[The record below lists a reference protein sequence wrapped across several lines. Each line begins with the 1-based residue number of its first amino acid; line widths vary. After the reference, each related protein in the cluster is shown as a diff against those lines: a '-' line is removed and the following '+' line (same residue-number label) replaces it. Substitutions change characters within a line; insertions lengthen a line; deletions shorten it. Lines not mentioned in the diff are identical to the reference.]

1 MPERNDEPPRGAR
14 GFWSGTISFGLVS
27 VPVSL
32 FTATRTSGPSLR
44 MIDPD
49 GTPLRRVYFCSSE
62 QVPLEADDIVRGYE
76 IEKERFV
83 LIEDEELEAIAPE
96 KSQEIALERFVDVDA
111 IDPIYFERA
120 YFLAPGRG
128 GARPYRLLAEVME
141 RCGRAGIATFVMRG
155 KEYLVAIISERG
167 LLRAETLRFHDEL
180 RRPKDVGLPALE
192 EPDDGR
198 VKKMKRALEK
208 LEADTL
214 DREALRDSRAARLEA
229 LVERK
234 LASGSGVISA
244 PEDAEPSERESA
256 EIIDL
261 MQVLKQSLAE
271 RGSRGEKR
279 SNGEKP
285 PSAEKPRS
293 AEKKRPKKAAK
304 APRAAR
310 RSDAR
315 REDDLAAAPKSEL
328 YERAKRLDIPG
339 RSGMSKEQLIDAI
352 RSAS

>member
-1 MPERNDEPPRGAR
+1 MPERDDEQPRGAR

-32 FTATRTSGPSLR
+32 FTATRTSGASLR
-44 MIDPD
+44 MIDQD

-62 QVPLEADDIVRGYE
+62 QVPLEADDLVRGYE
-76 IEKERFV
+76 VEKERFV

-96 KSQEIALERFVDVDA
+96 KSQEIALERFVDVDG
-111 IDPIYFERA
+111 IDPIYFDRA

-180 RRPKDVGLPALE
+180 RRPEDVGLPALE
-192 EPDDGR
+192 EPDGAR
-198 VKKMKRALEK
+198 VSKMKRALQK

-214 DREALRDSRAARLEA
+214 DREALRDRRTARLA
-229 LVERK
+229 TLVERK
-234 LASGSGVISA
+234 LESGSGVVSA
-244 PEDAEPSERESA
+244 PEEAEPSERESA

-261 MQVLKQSLAE
+261 MQVLKQSLSE
-271 RGSRGEKR
+271 RGSQPEKR
-279 SNGEKP
+279 K
-285 PSAEKPRS
+285 SA
-293 AEKKRPKKAAK
+293 KKRPNAAKHPKKTAK

-310 RSDAR
+310 RR
-315 REDDLAAAPKSEL
+315 DDLAQASRSEL

-339 RSGMSKEQLIDAI
+339 RSGMNKEQLIEAI
-352 RSAS
+352 RSSG